1 MSMRT
6 GLTLLAAKR
15 DEGREQGVWRR
26 RFGSILTELAIWLPL
41 SIAAGHVVLF
51 TAWTTWVSF
60 TASSLMPDY
69 TWVGLRNYWA
79 MTRTANFQI
88 AYVNL
93 LIFGFGFVLLT
104 MALGLLLAIL
114 LDQRVRGENVLR
126 TIFLYPLAV
135 SFVVTGTVWS
145 WLLNPGLGLQRVV
158 QNLGWQDFRFDWL
171 VQSDKAIYT
180 LIFAGVWQGA
190 GFAMALFL
198 AGLRSVDADLVK
210 AAQID
215 GAGPWRTYRRV
226 LLPTIWP
233 IFITV
238 FVILLRSAITSF
250 DLVRALT
257 GGGPGISTML
267 PTLVVYDFMFQRS
280 ELGRGSAAAALIILA
295 LLFLVPLGVVVVNS
309 LRSSREIAATSLIGW
324 PSHLIFTNYGQ
335 AWNRFCMAEHCW
347 GIEPYMLNS
356 LTLAIPATIIST
368 LLGALAGY
376 SISLWRFRGDQF
388 VFGLVTLGIFLPE
401 QMKLIPWV
409 VVLRDLS
416 LMNTIAGLILIHT
429 VQGMSFT
436 TLFCRNYYV
445 GIPQDLLKAARI
457 DGAGFFRIFWRII
470 LPLSPPILIVT
481 VIFQFTG
488 IWNEFLY
495 GVTFTSGGQQ
505 PVTAALIAL
514 SAAITSEPMY
524 GEQSAAVLIAALP
537 TLP

>member
-1 MSMRT
+1 M
-6 GLTLLAAKR
+6 K
-15 DEGREQGVWRR
+15 
-26 RFGSILTELAIWLPL
+26 
-41 SIAAGHVVLF
+41 
-51 TAWTTWVSF
+51 WT
-60 TASSLMPDY
+60 
-69 TWVGLRNYWA
+69 R
-79 MTRTANFQI
+79 I
-88 AYVNL
+88 
-93 LIFGFGFVLLT
+93 I
-104 MALGLLLAIL
+104 
-114 LDQRVRGENVLR
+114 
-126 TIFLYPLAV
+126 
-135 SFVVTGTVWS
+135 
-145 WLLNPGLGLQRVV
+145 
-158 QNLGWQDFRFDWL
+158 
-171 VQSDKAIYT
+171 
-180 LIFAGVWQGA
+180 
-190 GFAMALFL
+190 
-198 AGLRSVDADLVK
+198 
-210 AAQID
+210 
-215 GAGPWRTYRRV
+215 
-226 LLPTIWP
+226 
-233 IFITV
+233 
-238 FVILLRSAITSF
+238 
-250 DLVRALT
+250 
-257 GGGPGISTML
+257 
-267 PTLVVYDFMFQRS
+267 VY
-280 ELGRGSAAAALIILA
+280 AALIVLA

-309 LRSSREIAATSLIGW
+309 LRSSREIAASSLIGW
-324 PSHLIFTNYGQ
+324 PSHLIFSNYAQ
-335 AWNRFCMAEHCW
+335 AWNKFCMAEHCW

-356 LTLAIPATIIST
+356 LTLTIPATIIST

-388 VFGLVTLGIFLPE
+388 VFGVVTLGIFLPE

-416 LMNTIAGLILIHT
+416 LMNTIAGLVLIHT

-537 TLP
+537 TLLVYLFGGRYFLRGLTAGAMK